1 MYCVYKH
8 TGPTGKV
15 YIGITKRN
23 PYKRWNH
30 GRGYID
36 NRYFYRAIEK
46 YGWDNFTHEIIE
58 TKLSQSEAVERERY
72 YIEKYNSTDPEFGY
86 NIEAGGLFGPERF
99 TESMRKTFSER
110 GKRVT
115 TERPELLKI
124 MQDAQRKYFADEN
137 NRQRQSERLKQHYQE
152 HPEAREQI
160 SRKCKERWTDE
171 YRKRFGKT
179 QKAVQGMPEARKRA
193 RDTHKSQMRPIE
205 QIALDGCVVAQY
217 ECIGDAVR
225 ATGACRQNISC
236 VLKHKKTKA
245 GNERQTAGGYKWR
258 YLDER

>member
-23 PYKRWNH
+23 PQKRWNG

-36 NRYFYRAIEK
+36 NRYFYRAIQK
-46 YGWDNFTHEIIE
+46 YGWDSFTHKIIE

-72 YIEKYNSTDPEFGY
+72 YIEKYNSTDPEYGY
-86 NIEAGGLFGPERF
+86 NIEAGGLSGSARF
-99 TESMRKTFSER
+99 TESMRETFSER

-115 TERPELLKI
+115 SERPELLKI

-137 NRQRQSERLKQHYQE
+137 NRKKQSEKQKQRYQE
-152 HPEAREQI
+152 HPELRKLI
-160 SRKCKERWTDE
+160 SEKNKARWTDE
-171 YRKRFGKT
+171 VRKQFGEV
-179 QKAVQGMPEARKRA
+179 QKAVKGTPEARKHA
-193 RDTHKSQMRPIE
+193 RDMHKAQMRPIE
-205 QIALDGCVVAQY
+205 QLTLDGHVVAQY

-225 ATGACRQNISC
+225 ATGTCRQNIMC